1 MTGLI
6 NRIDWA
12 RIFVSDLER
21 SRAFYEK
28 LFGMEPMWA
37 DEHAAVYQTGGA
49 KLVVE
54 KSDPDDPETPELVGR
69 FAGLSFA
76 AEDIDG
82 VYKAMVAEGIQFDGP
97 PKKQDWGGTL
107 AHFHD
112 PDDNVLTLI
121 G

>member
-1 MTGLI
+1 MAGLI
-6 NRIDWA
+6 NRIDWV
-12 RIFVSDLER
+12 RIFVSDLDR

-28 LFGMEPMWA
+28 LLGMAPVWA
-37 DEHAAVYQTGGA
+37 DDSAAVYQTGGA

-54 KSDPDDPETPELVGR
+54 KADPADPETADLVGR

-76 AEDIDG
+76 AEDIDTI
-82 VYKAMVAEGIQFDGP
+82 YKTMVAEGIRFDGP
-97 PKKQDWGGTL
+97 PEKQDWGGTL